1 MKDVF
6 VLSSKYILNRWT
18 KYAKMILYWKNQI
31 GNENL
36 KTHAARLSW
45 METSLALKCSWSKTL
60 LDGLERAFQRLE
72 LEAHVPVLS
81 NDPATTYRVNSTISF
96 RVPHVVEGAKTK
108 RARTIVEKN
117 TKKKKKSSQEKRTH
131 CCIYYFLVTISCF
144 FDSCKYIQV

>member
-1 MKDVF
+1 
-6 VLSSKYILNRWT
+6 
-18 KYAKMILYWKNQI
+18 
-31 GNENL
+31 
-36 KTHAARLSW
+36 